1 MARTLIKII
10 INFILNFH
18 KTRGFKRLPRCLTHM
33 HRGKYIELWCNGS
46 TTDFDSVST
55 SSTLVSSANKI
66 SEGENMEIFI
76 GIIIGTFLGSALG
89 VCVMALISVSGDSKE
104 K

>member
-1 MARTLIKII
+1 
-10 INFILNFH
+10 
-18 KTRGFKRLPRCLTHM
+18 M

-89 VCVMALISVSGDSKE
+89 VCVMALIVSGKE
-104 K
+104 D